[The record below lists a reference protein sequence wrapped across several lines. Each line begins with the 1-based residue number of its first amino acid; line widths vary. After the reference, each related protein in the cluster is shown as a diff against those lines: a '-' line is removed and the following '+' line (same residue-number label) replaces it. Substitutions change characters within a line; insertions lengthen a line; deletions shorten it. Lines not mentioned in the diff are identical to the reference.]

1 MTTQIIQC
9 FEVLCETRNFT
20 KAAERLYISQ
30 SSLSKQLKNLE
41 TELDCQLID
50 RTQTPIAPT
59 PAGVRFQEYCH
70 RVNRLHRDLIAD
82 LRPYQRCP
90 ERVLRI
96 ASIPLMVDYGAVRCI
111 TSFQAANP
119 ALKIEFSEGSQLAAQ
134 QALEDHTADVAIIRT
149 ETLDLSLYDSIL
161 ISEDQLVCV
170 CNSASPF
177 AQRSTIHLQEL
188 QDTPFISY
196 DSSSAL
202 HAYLIQTCQQA
213 GFTPNIIQ
221 TGSRVSVVFGALSEN
236 ASGAVALLP
245 AELVLNF
252 RGRFPITSI
261 PLAEPLITHTAFVK
275 PKTSGGNH
283 STLSTFWNHVHQDFD

>member
-1 MTTQIIQC
+1 MTTHMIQC

-161 ISEDQLVCV
+161 ISEDELMCV

-202 HAYLIQTCQQA
+202 HAYLIQTCSRPVLHQISSRPAA
-213 GFTPNIIQ
+213 G
-221 TGSRVSVVFGALSEN
+221 SV
-236 ASGAVALLP
+236 
-245 AELVLNF
+245 
-252 RGRFPITSI
+252 
-261 PLAEPLITHTAFVK
+261 
-275 PKTSGGNH
+275 
-283 STLSTFWNHVHQDFD
+283 

>member
-1 MTTQIIQC
+1 MTTQMIQC
-9 FEVLCETRNFT
+9 FEVLCEIRNFT

-50 RTQTPIAPT
+50 RTQTPIALT
-59 PAGVRFQEYCH
+59 SAGVRFQEYCH

-161 ISEDQLVCV
+161 SAKIS
-170 CNSASPF
+170 
-177 AQRSTIHLQEL
+177 
-188 QDTPFISY
+188 
-196 DSSSAL
+196 
-202 HAYLIQTCQQA
+202 
-213 GFTPNIIQ
+213 
-221 TGSRVSVVFGALSEN
+221 
-236 ASGAVALLP
+236 
-245 AELVLNF
+245 
-252 RGRFPITSI
+252 
-261 PLAEPLITHTAFVK
+261 
-275 PKTSGGNH
+275 
-283 STLSTFWNHVHQDFD
+283 

>member
-1 MTTQIIQC
+1 MTTHMIQC

-161 ISEDQLVCV
+161 ISEDELMCV

-177 AQRSTIHLQEL
+177 AQRSTIHLLRQLFGPACILDPDLPAGRFYTKYHPDRQQGQCSVRCSQRKRQRGRCPAARRTGAEL
-188 QDTPFISY
+188 QGPLPY
-196 DSSSAL
+196 HPDS
-202 HAYLIQTCQQA
+202 A
-213 GFTPNIIQ
+213 G
-221 TGSRVSVVFGALSEN
+221 
-236 ASGAVALLP
+236 
-245 AELVLNF
+245 
-252 RGRFPITSI
+252 
-261 PLAEPLITHTAFVK
+261 
-275 PKTSGGNH
+275 
-283 STLSTFWNHVHQDFD
+283 